1 MFLLIPYD
9 ISDDKRRREVDKILS
24 SYGKRVNYSVFEVE
38 VNASKFR
45 KLVKALEAVT
55 IEQDHVR
62 IYRLTK
68 DVVNKSF
75 VLHRDEGI
83 FEDDELYF

>member
-1 MFLLIPYD
+1 MLIPYD

-24 SYGKRVNYSVFEVE
+24 AYGKRVNYSVFEVE

-45 KLVKALEAVT
+45 KLIKELEAVT
-55 IEQDHVR
+55 VEKDHVR
-62 IYRLTK
+62 IYTLSK
-68 DVVNKSF
+68 EVVNKSF
-75 VLHRDEGI
+75 LLHRDEGI

>member
-45 KLVKALEAVT
+45 KLVKALEAIT

-62 IYRLTK
+62 IY
-68 DVVNKSF
+68 
-75 VLHRDEGI
+75 GQ
-83 FEDDELYF
+83 